1 MPEFRPSPPSAVDY
15 YALTASK
22 LQLVC
27 SRSNRFSVRIGDGS
41 EYVTLDASATRGPT
55 ESSSAPLCNRTDSRE
70 DATLETNVVAPNGEA
85 LERHPFSEPG
95 AEAFTA
101 AADPKSLTRWW
112 RHAEPAFIK
121 TRRVQVLA
129 IESAAWTFVADPRD
143 ETIWRFDLANRRA
156 TLLLEDAACV
166 RGIQGTHSG
175 ERALVWCDGGDDL
188 TPWAFLIDLT
198 DRTTTLIE
206 GGRELLL
213 MPNGTV
219 IGVVP
224 MIDADDRQFETI
236 AMLHRPQA

>member
-1 MPEFRPSPPSAVDY
+1 MDY
-15 YALTASK
+15 FGLTAKK
-22 LQLVC
+22 LHLECTQGD
-27 SRSNRFSVRIGDGS
+27 RFSVRVGDEA
-41 EYVTLDASATRGPT
+41 EYITLDATATNGPR
-55 ESSSAPLCNRTDSRE
+55 ESSSVPLCNRTDSRA
-70 DATLETNVVAPNGEA
+70 DTLLEPIVVAPNGERLA
-85 LERHPFSEPG
+85 QHAFSEPG

-101 AADPKSLTRWW
+101 AADPTSLTSWW
-112 RHAEPAFIK
+112 RHADPDFIK
-121 TRRVQVLA
+121 TRRVKVLA
-129 IESAAWTFVADPRD
+129 IESAAWTFVADPLD

-166 RGIQGTHSG
+166 RGVQATHSA

-213 MPNGTV
+213 MPDGTV

-224 MIDADDRQFETI
+224 MMDADNRAYETI
-236 AMLHRPQA
+236 AILQASATEVSRWRG